1 MSETVTLVLALI
13 PLLALRAVA
22 AAAEAII
29 AGTPAPR
36 ARWLSEPVLA
46 AAARATAQVAGAASV
61 GVVAS
66 LVWWHAGR
74 AWVPLVLALVVPAL
88 LVLFDLVPRG
98 LAADTPPRYRRYLEP
113 VLAAAA
119 VVLAPL
125 LLLERVFARLQVPLT
140 SLRRLGGW
148 LAARPARGPLDV
160 PETGLVARIA
170 RFAPKTARDVMVPH
184 VDVCAVPDDASV
196 GEVIALVQERG
207 FSRLPVFHERMF
219 NAIGV
224 VASLDLLGVR
234 DPDLPVTAV
243 MREPLF
249 VPESKPLPELLS
261 TLQAEG
267 RNLALVV
274 DEYGGFVGLVTV
286 EDLVEEIVGEI
297 QDEYDA
303 PREHYR
309 RVAPGVFVVSARAAV
324 TDVNERFG
332 WNLPQGEYETVGGL
346 VLERLGRVP
355 KPGDSVQAGRVRIDV
370 TRASTRAVQELRVQ
384 EPGLPE
390 RRRGRSHGT

>member
-1 MSETVTLVLALI
+1 MTPTLVAIFALV

-22 AAAEAII
+22 AAAESVLASG
-29 AGTPAPR
+29 AAVRG
-36 ARWLSEPVLA
+36 RWLGEDVLA
-46 AAARATAQVAGAASV
+46 ATARATAQIAGAAMV
-61 GVVAS
+61 GVIAS
-66 LVWWHAGR
+66 LVWAYAGR
-74 AWVPLVLALVVPAL
+74 AWIPLVLAVAVPAL

-98 LAADTPPRYRRYLEP
+98 LAADVPPRWRGQLEP
-113 VLAAAA
+113 VLGAAA
-119 VVLAPL
+119 VGLAPVL
-125 LLLERVFARLQVPLT
+125 LVERALDRRRVPLT
-140 SLRRLGGW
+140 TLRRLGAW
-148 LAARPARGPLDV
+148 LAARPGRGPLDV
-160 PETGLVARIA
+160 PEAGLVARIA
-170 RFAPKTARDVMVPH
+170 RFAAKTARDVVVPH
-184 VDVCAVPDDASV
+184 VDVCAVPDGASV
-196 GEVIALVQERG
+196 GDVIALVQERG

-224 VASLDLLGVR
+224 VASLDLLGVE

-243 MREPLF
+243 MREPYF
-249 VPESKPLPELLS
+249 VPESKPLPELLA

-297 QDEYDA
+297 QDEYDV

-309 RVAPGVFVVSARAAV
+309 RVAPGVLVVSARAAV
-324 TDVNERFG
+324 TDMNERFG

-355 KPGDSVQAGRVRIDV
+355 KPGDVVHAGRVRIDV
-370 TRASTRAVQELRVQ
+370 TRASARAVQELRVH
-384 EPGLPE
+384 E
-390 RRRGRSHGT
+390 RNAAPRRLGR